1 MMGGVYRPSEDNI
14 AQVFRGVGGG
24 DVDEG
29 DEDDSDTDLVPA
41 MTIRPD
47 AGTVTDQ
54 DPGGVDMKTF
64 ILVTNDGDH
73 PH

>member
-14 AQVFRGVGGG
+14 AQVFRGVGDG

-29 DEDDSDTDLVPA
+29 DEEDSDIGLVPA

-54 DPGGVDMKTF
+54 DPGGVRAITYVCAWRR
-64 ILVTNDGDH
+64 I
-73 PH
+73 